1 MIQFLMIIILVLR
14 FYCII
19 SINILKILLILNG
32 CLTLLCL
39 LLLLKFLLKYIQL
52 VTRIALLMRIRFR
65 LDLNIFLPSITMK
78 IFLLTSKTKSIIFIF
93 IWITSIITFLSLESS
108 WLRSSS
114 VVVLLTHFCLYFYL
128 MRVEFA

>member
-32 CLTLLCL
+32 CITLLCL

-52 VTRIALLMRIRFR
+52 VTRIALLMRIKFR
-65 LDLNIFLPSITMK
+65 LDLNIFLSSITMK